1 MAYPSPIQ
9 SRQSS
14 KAIYTARRSYDKA
27 RQSTPITDSVKAEQ
41 ERQAGA
47 ASRGELSPV
56 KSVSHSLSNRLTLSL
71 SLKPSL
77 SKLGIG
83 TEFSVLTKAFT
94 ELFFWFS
101 ESFCFNSFGEGER
114 RRRSPYCFLFF
125 FFFFPYF
132 LFNSELLKKKKHMKT
147 ASFWCI

>member
-14 KAIYTARRSYDKA
+14 KAIYTARRSYGKA

-56 KSVSHSLSNRLTLSL
+56 NSVSHSLSNRLTLSL

-77 SKLGIG
+77 SK
-83 TEFSVLTKAFT
+83 FSQKLSLNFSFDSVKAFV
-94 ELFFWFS
+94 LI
-101 ESFCFNSFGEGER
+101 R
-114 RRRSPYCFLFF
+114 
-125 FFFFPYF
+125 
-132 LFNSELLKKKKHMKT
+132 
-147 ASFWCI
+147 